1 MPIRSPE
8 LLDRVWAAVFAA
20 KYDTDV
26 EEAVLAANKAVKQ
39 LAGLPHWKPG
49 ASDLPD
55 PDLW

>member
-26 EEAVLAANKAVKQ
+26 EEAVLDVE
-39 LAGLPHWKPG
+39 LEE
-49 ASDLPD
+49 SDE
-55 PDLW
+55 